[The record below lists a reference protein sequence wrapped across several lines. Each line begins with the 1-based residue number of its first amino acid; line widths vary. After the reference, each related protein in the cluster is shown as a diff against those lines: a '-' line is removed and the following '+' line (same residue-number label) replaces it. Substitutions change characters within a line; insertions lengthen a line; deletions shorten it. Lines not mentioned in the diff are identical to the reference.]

1 MRSDCM
7 TYTLV
12 NRIGEALS
20 LTSDN
25 TFFYDSSG
33 YGVELSNTYRQ
44 AGRRFVLTSSKP
56 KQAEISG
63 KVYLKGGS
71 SQERFLTFE
80 RFCQQAPLTLQYTPE
95 TTTFSR
101 RVRVSKITKDA
112 TYHAHAQSISVELV
126 CETPWYQRV
135 AVTTVAD
142 TSKESWTWGI
152 TWGVTWGSSQT
163 NTVVINSDTYLDSPC
178 RLVINGAT
186 TSPTWSHYVDG
197 VLVESGGFSASTAIA
212 AGNSLVVDNTVDPYQ
227 MRIVKQGTETLVRD
241 VYQSRD
247 FAKACFMTVR
257 HGHNVIAVSDTAGT
271 SLTISAE
278 AYLYYD
284 SV

>member
-12 NRIGEALS
+12 NRVGQTLD
-20 LTSDN
+20 LTTDS

-33 YGVELSNTYRQ
+33 YGVELSNSYRQ
-44 AGRRFVLTSSKP
+44 AGRRFILTSSKP
-56 KQAEISG
+56 KQGELSG
-63 KVYLKGGS
+63 KIYLKGGS
-71 SQERFLTFE
+71 SQERFLSFE

-95 TTTFSR
+95 TTTYSR
-101 RVRVSKITKDA
+101 RVRLSKIAKDA
-112 TYHAHAQSISVELV
+112 LYYPHAQSITVELT

-135 AVTTVAD
+135 AVTTVAG
-142 TSKESWTWGI
+142 TSAESWTWGV
-152 TWGVTWGSSQT
+152 TWGVTWGSAQT
-163 NTVVINSDTYLDSPC
+163 NTIEINSDTYLDSPC

-197 VLVESGGFSASTAIA
+197 VLVESGGFTGSTAIA
-212 AGNSLVVDNTVDPYQ
+212 SGNALIVDNTVDPYQ

-247 FAKACFMTVR
+247 FAKECFMTVR